1 MIFDDFDN
9 AMEANEIV
17 NSDRDECEDFL
28 DANGQDVS
36 EFDDDVI
43 QFVDRDGEWEIDD
56 GMDGDHAS
64 ALASAG
70 WGTDEDYG
78 DFGADEYVFDSD
90 LDSYGE
96 Y

>member
-1 MIFDDFDN
+1 MNERNCPPRSWLDFVDEDGDELLRPEVDEDQDEEIEYDDDIRFDDCFGD
-9 AMEANEIV
+9 
-17 NSDRDECEDFL
+17 CF
-28 DANGQDVS
+28 
-36 EFDDDVI
+36 
-43 QFVDRDGEWEIDD
+43 DD

-78 DFGADEYVFDSD
+78 SFFDDSEYADD
-90 LDSYGE
+90 GE

>member
-1 MIFDDFDN
+1 MYERNCTPRSWLDFIADD
-9 AMEANEIV
+9 E
-17 NSDRDECEDFL
+17 DEL
-28 DANGQDVS
+28 PGI
-36 EFDDDVI
+36 DDDMDEEVEVE
-43 QFVDRDGEWEIDD
+43 FDD

-78 DFGADEYVFDSD
+78 LFFDGSEYADD
-90 LDSYGE
+90 GE